1 MLPLKLYKK
10 KVLAIGTATL
20 ARPTNFYLLADKQIT
35 AFFILGI
42 SLCERSAY
50 YFLDVIA
57 YKQYLKHL

>member
-50 YFLDVIA
+50 YF
-57 YKQYLKHL
+57 